1 MKNKVRFSVI
11 IPLYNKEVSIAST
24 IQSVLNQTYDDFELI
39 VVNDGSTDKSREVIA
54 DIADS
59 RIRIIDKENGGVS
72 SARNRGIRE
81 ANNEWITFLDGDDRW
96 DANYLLLMNELIESY
111 SDYKFFASSISY
123 READLG
129 RKGKTHVIDDF
140 FKLNHRSTY
149 ICTDAIVIH
158 RSCFDKVGMFDER
171 FSKGEDID
179 MWRRIARYYQIIKSD
194 CVTAWYR
201 LEAENR
207 ACKKRFSIEDTSLW
221 YIDWSDRS
229 LTPAEVIYLKKQ
241 IVRAVLYMYYHRN
254 FVVGTKLL
262 SKHIKEIFK
271 NKK

>member
-72 SARNRGIRE
+72 GARNRGIRE
-81 ANNEWITFLDGDDRW
+81 ANNEWLTFLDGDDRW
-96 DANYLLLMNELIESY
+96 DANYLSLMNGLIEVY
-111 SDYKFFASSISY
+111 PDYKFFASSISY
-123 READLG
+123 VEADLG
-129 RKGKTHVIDDF
+129 RKGKTYVIDDF
-140 FKLNHRSTY
+140 FKLNHRSTF
-149 ICTDAIVIH
+149 IHTDAIVIH
-158 RSCFDKVGMFDER
+158 RSCFGKAGMFDER

-229 LTPAEVIYLKKQ
+229 LTPTEVIYLKKQ